1 MARILGRG
9 RHSAV
14 GMGYSGRVQL
24 PDRRPEID
32 YPTLWSYQVIGS
44 DEARVR
50 GAVAEVVLEREHTLR
65 LTKTSR
71 TGKYCSLLL
80 ELVVVDEA
88 DRLALFEALAAH
100 DDVRIVL

>member
-1 MARILGRG
+1 ML
-9 RHSAV
+9 
-14 GMGYSGRVQL
+14 L

-44 DEARVR
+44 DEMLVR
-50 GAVAEVVLEREHTLR
+50 SAVAELLVQRQHSLR

-80 ELVVVDEA
+80 ELVVLDEA
-88 DRLALFEALAAH
+88 DRLSIFRALATHTA
-100 DDVRIVL
+100 VRIVL